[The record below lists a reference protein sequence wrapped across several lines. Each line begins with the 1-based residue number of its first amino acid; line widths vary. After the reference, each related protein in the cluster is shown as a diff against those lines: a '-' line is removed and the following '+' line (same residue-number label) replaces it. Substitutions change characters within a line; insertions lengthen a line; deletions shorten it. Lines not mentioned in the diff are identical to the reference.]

1 MPELKP
7 LELQSSALQ
16 TLICGQVCLALPE
29 TPSSFFILIV
39 LLFFYLSISCVLL
52 WGGGILTEV
61 CSPTLTVG
69 SNSGHQAL
77 GLGGKHA
84 AC

>member
-39 LLFFYLSISCVLL
+39 LLFFFFIYLSR
-52 WGGGILTEV
+52 V
-61 CSPTLTVG
+61 CSCGEGAHVQKSVLPR
-69 SNSGHQAL
+69 
-77 GLGGKHA
+77 
-84 AC
+84 